1 MDGRRQVKEASQKRG
16 QVGEDESSQKAGA
29 SETGKDSD
37 RSVKMIG
44 LHGHRNEVE
53 KGEVEDEDE

>member
-1 MDGRRQVKEASQKRG
+1 M
-16 QVGEDESSQKAGA
+16 SQKAGA